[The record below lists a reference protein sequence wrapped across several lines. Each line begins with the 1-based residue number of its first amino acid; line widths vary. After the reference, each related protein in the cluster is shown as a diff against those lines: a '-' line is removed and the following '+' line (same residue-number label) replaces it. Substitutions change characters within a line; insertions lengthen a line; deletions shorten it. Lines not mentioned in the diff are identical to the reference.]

1 MAKLVFDKDIDR
13 VVEMGVSDGILSV
26 LSGSTYGT
34 PVPWNGLTSVA
45 NSPEGGETEDIYA
58 DNMVYATTTS
68 TEKFGGTI
76 ECYTYPD
83 EFAACDGSVAY
94 IGAEGAAKFGGSF
107 NMQKRSK
114 FGFAYKTR
122 ANDAAGNEF
131 EKLHIIWNAQA
142 NPTERTYETVNDS
155 PEAITF
161 SYEFSCV
168 GVKASK
174 TFNGETLKA
183 TSHFEIPSMIKV
195 KNSDGSF
202 SWENNTVYSAVEKL
216 LYGTDKNGDVEG
228 TDPEFPTIDELITL
242 IEEQMA

>member
-1 MAKLVFDKDIDR
+1 MARLVFDKDIDR
-13 VVEMGVSDGILSV
+13 VVEMGVSEGILSV

-45 NSPEGGETEDIYA
+45 NTPEGGETEDIYA

-83 EFAACDGSVAY
+83 AFAECDGSVSYAAA
-94 IGAEGAAKFGGSF
+94 GSAKFGGSF

-114 FGFAYKTR
+114 FGFAYKTN

-131 EKLHIIWNAQA
+131 TKLHIVWNAQA
-142 NPTERTYETVNDS
+142 NPTERTFETVNDS

-174 TFNGETLKA
+174 KFGDADLKA
-183 TSHFEIPSMIKV
+183 TSHFEIPSKV
-195 KNSDGSF
+195 QVNGT
-202 SWENNTVYSAVEKL
+202 WTENPVYEAVEAL
-216 LYGTDKNGDVEG
+216 LYGTGEATDSDA
-228 TDPEFPTIDELITL
+228 TDPKFPTIDELITL
-242 IEEQMA
+242 INEQMA

>member
-1 MAKLVFDKDIDR
+1 MPRIVFDKDIDR
-13 VVEMGVSDGILSV
+13 VVEMGVSEGILSV
-26 LSGSTYGT
+26 LTEDGYSD
-34 PVPWNGLTSVA
+34 PVAWNGLTSVS
-45 NSPEGGETEDIYA
+45 NTPEGGEVSEMYA

-83 EFAACDGSVAY
+83 AFAACDGSVSY
-94 IGAEGAAKFGGSF
+94 SGTGAKFGGSF

-114 FGFAYKTR
+114 FGFAYKTN

-155 PEAITF
+155 PEGITF

-168 GVKASK
+168 GVKTNK
-174 TFNGETLKA
+174 TFAGETLKKA
-183 TSHFEIPSMIKV
+183 TSHFEIPSKV
-195 KNSDGSF
+195 QVAGV
-202 SWENNTVYSAVEKL
+202 WTENPVYAAIEEKL
-216 LYGTDKNGDVEG
+216 YGKGITESDPNG
-228 TDPEFPTIDELITL
+228 EFPDIDTL
-242 IEEQMA
+242 IGWIDDAMKPADSSAE

>member
-1 MAKLVFDKDIDR
+1 MPRLVFDQDVDR
-13 VVEMGVSDGILSV
+13 VVEMGVSEGILSV
-26 LSGSTYGT
+26 LTAQGYDA
-34 PVPWNGLTSVA
+34 PVAWNGLTSVA

-83 EFAACDGSVAY
+83 AFAKCDGSVSYA
-94 IGAEGAAKFGGSF
+94 AEGSAKFGGSF

-114 FGFAYKTR
+114 FGFAYKTN

-131 EKLHIIWNAQA
+131 QKLHIIWNAQA

-168 GVKASK
+168 GVKPTK

-183 TSHFEIPSMIKV
+183 TSHFEIPSKV
-195 KNSDGSF
+195 QVNAV
-202 SWENNTVYSAVEKL
+202 WTTNPVYTVIEEKL
-216 LYGTDKNGDVEG
+216 YGKGAETS
-228 TDPEFPTIDELITL
+228 DPDGVFPDINTL
-242 IEEQMA
+242 IGWIDDAMKPADSSAE